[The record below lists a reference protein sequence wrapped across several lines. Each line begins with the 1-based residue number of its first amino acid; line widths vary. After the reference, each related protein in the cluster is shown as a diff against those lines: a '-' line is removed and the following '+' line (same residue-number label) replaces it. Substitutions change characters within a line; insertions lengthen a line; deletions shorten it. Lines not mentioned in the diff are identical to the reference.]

1 MLWMEGAPCKV
12 KRDAT
17 IFGVWRA
24 ENGDS
29 IFLGGEIVRCALR
42 KKRHCFIAVSASLT
56 SFSAYYLPTY
66 LRLRYATNYE
76 LQKYSPNVDWD
87 SNLHLWRDV

>member
-1 MLWMEGAPCKV
+1 MEGVPCKV
-12 KRDAT
+12 KRDAK
-17 IFGVWRA
+17 IFGVWVW
-24 ENGDS
+24 EMEYS
-29 IFLGGEIVRCALR
+29 TFLGKKCGALCA
-42 KKRHCFIAVSASLT
+42 KNNTASLL
-56 SFSAYYLPTY
+56 FLRRYLLQRLLPTY